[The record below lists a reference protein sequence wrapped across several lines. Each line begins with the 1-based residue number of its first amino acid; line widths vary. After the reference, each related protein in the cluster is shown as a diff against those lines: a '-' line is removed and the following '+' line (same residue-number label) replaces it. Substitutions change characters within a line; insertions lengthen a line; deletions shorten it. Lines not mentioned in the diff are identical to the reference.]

1 MCFVLKR
8 SGSALVIS
16 AREMQ
21 TAERGN
27 RSATKRDELPEEFT
41 SLREAGEFWDTHD
54 SGEYEDAMTAIELEV
69 EISEDRIYLSV
80 ARNIVQ
86 QLRRYAREQGVSTE
100 TLANL
105 WLQEKLMQEST
116 HSA

>member
-1 MCFVLKR
+1 ML
-8 SGSALVIS
+8 
-16 AREMQ
+16 
-21 TAERGN
+21 T
-27 RSATKRDELPEEFT
+27 TRDELPEEFS

-54 SGEYEDAMTAIELEV
+54 SGEYEDAMTEIDLEI

-80 ARNIVQ
+80 ARSIAQ
-86 QLRRYAREQGVSTE
+86 QLRRYAHEQGVSTE

-105 WLQEKLMQEST
+105 WLQEKLMQESS